1 MGNNQSNTQSTGIDP
16 RHVRI
21 WTNLSNMD
29 SVSARIRMIETLFEA
44 QEYVISAK
52 RAGLYGTLLQWV
64 AKQRRGEYCTW
75 PTYQPQQ
82 PQYYPQQPQLSQNF
96 SQQNQLNYQQP
107 THQQQRQA
115 TPVMRIVDTQQQ
127 PQVTTLARAP
137 PPKRAMDY
145 LHEAYDLLGIDDTK
159 PLTHAMLKQAY
170 KRAAT
175 KAHPDKGGSSE
186 AFDAITRAFLYIQE
200 ILEKLIPKTAQDGSD
215 PRFTAPVNP
224 EEALKARGIV
234 KQVGAAPKNSL
245 KLEDAPPI
253 ALNPK
258 KLDMNVFNRMFE
270 ENQLPD
276 PDKDDGYGD
285 WLKSQEP
292 ARTQSASHT
301 SLKGKYNVDVF
312 NKTFEQEARRQTA
325 ADTSLSKY
333 KPPSEM
339 VLAPTFGTEL
349 GAGRPEQYT
358 KVVGAG
364 GIAYT
369 DLKVAYG
376 DGSTFS
382 QDVADVSLDGR
393 PKTMEEAKREY
404 GTAPRALSPEE
415 AAAVSMFD
423 QAKEAAE
430 KQRQQRL
437 ASRDVDHSAVHE
449 RLQKR
454 LLIQGIGKN

>member
-1 MGNNQSNTQSTGIDP
+1 MGNNQSNAQSTGIDP

-75 PTYQPQQ
+75 PIYQQQQQQQQ
-82 PQYYPQQPQLSQNF
+82 PQYF

-127 PQVTTLARAP
+127 PQITTLARAP

-145 LHEAYDLLGIDDTK
+145 LHEAYELLGIDDTK

-245 KLEDAPPI
+245 KLEDAPPV

-312 NKTFEQEARRQTA
+312 NKTFEQEARKQTA
-325 ADTSLSKY
+325 TDTAVSKY

-339 VLAPTFGTEL
+339 VLAPSFGTEL

-358 KVVGAG
+358 RVVGAG

-404 GTAPRALSPEE
+404 GTAPRALSAEE

-454 LLIQGIGKN
+454 LLIQGVPKN

>member
-1 MGNNQSNTQSTGIDP
+1 MGNTQSAGIDP

-21 WTNLSNMD
+21 WNNLSSMD

-44 QEYVISAK
+44 QEYIVSAK

-75 PTYQPQQ
+75 PTYQTQQSQQ

-107 THQQQRQA
+107 QQRQA
-115 TPVMRIVDTQQQ
+115 TPVMRISDTA

-245 KLEDAPPI
+245 KLEDAPPV

-292 ARTQSASHT
+292 ARTQSAT
-301 SLKGKYNVDVF
+301 QASLKGKYNVDVF

-382 QDVADVSLDGR
+382 QDVADVNMDGR

-404 GTAPRALSPEE
+404 GTAPRALSAEE

-437 ASRDVDHSAVHE
+437 AARDVDHSAVHE

-454 LLIQGIGKN
+454 LLIQGVGKN

>member
-1 MGNNQSNTQSTGIDP
+1 
-16 RHVRI
+16 
-21 WTNLSNMD
+21 
-29 SVSARIRMIETLFEA
+29 MIETLSEA
-44 QEYVISAK
+44 QEYVVSAK
-52 RAGLYGTLLQWV
+52 RAGLYGELLQWV

-75 PTYQPQQ
+75 PTCQSQQLQQQPYFSQQQPHYQQPHYQQ
-82 PQYYPQQPQLSQNF
+82 PQTQY
-96 SQQNQLNYQQP
+96 QNQNQNQS
-107 THQQQRQA
+107 QSQSQRHA
-115 TPVMRIVDTQQQ
+115 TPVMRIADTQQ
-127 PQVTTLARAP
+127 PSASTTLARAP

-215 PRFTAPVNP
+215 PRFTAPVTP
-224 EEALKARGIV
+224 DEALKARGIV
-234 KQVGAAPKNSL
+234 KQVGAAPKNAM
-245 KLEDAPPI
+245 KLEDAPPV

-270 ENQLPD
+270 EHQLPD

-292 ARTQSASHT
+292 ARTQSASHA

-312 NKTFEQEARRQTA
+312 NKTFEQEAKRQTTQ
-325 ADTSLSKY
+325 DTALSKY

-339 VLAPTFGTEL
+339 TLAPTFGTEL
-349 GAGRPEQYT
+349 GAGRPEHYT
-358 KVVGAG
+358 KVVGGA

-369 DLKVAYG
+369 DLKFAYG

-382 QDVADVSLDGR
+382 QEIADVNLDGR
-393 PKTMEEAKREY
+393 PKTLDEAKREY
-404 GTAPRALSPEE
+404 GTAPRALSADE
-415 AAAVSMFD
+415 AAAVSLFD

-437 ASRDVDHSAVHE
+437 AARDVDHSAVHE

-454 LLIQGIGKN
+454 LLIQGGGKN

>member
-1 MGNNQSNTQSTGIDP
+1 
-16 RHVRI
+16 
-21 WTNLSNMD
+21 
-29 SVSARIRMIETLFEA
+29 MIETLSEA
-44 QEYVISAK
+44 QEYVVSAK
-52 RAGLYGTLLQWV
+52 RAGLYGALLQWV

-75 PTYQPQQ
+75 PTCQTQQ
-82 PQYYPQQPQLSQNF
+82 PQYYPQQPQLPQYF
-96 SQQNQLNYQQP
+96 SQQQQQQQH
-107 THQQQRQA
+107 TQQRQA

-127 PQVTTLARAP
+127 QQPHVTTLARAP

-145 LHEAYDLLGIDDTK
+145 LHEAYELLGIDDTK

-215 PRFTAPVNP
+215 PRFTAPVTP
-224 EEALKARGIV
+224 DEALKARGIV

-245 KLEDAPPI
+245 KLEDAPPV

-292 ARTQSASHT
+292 PRTQSASQA
-301 SLKGKYNVDVF
+301 LKGKYNVDVF
-312 NKTFEQEARRQTA
+312 NKTFEQEARRQTT
-325 ADTSLSKY
+325 ADTALSKY

-339 VLAPTFGTEL
+339 MLAPTFGTEL

-404 GTAPRALSPEE
+404 GTAPRALTAEE

-454 LLIQGIGKN
+454 LLIQGVGGGGKN